1 MISCWSSAALD
12 AKRCSEFEFVLVAF
26 AARRLGSIDVEE
38 KPFIETVLAA
48 RDEKAVA
55 FVVVDADG
63 RGPAG
68 GSDCVRCARARDGK
82 PAIKTTEAKIRLL
95 ERNIG
100 PTAKLL

>member
-1 MISCWSSAALD
+1 L
-12 AKRCSEFEFVLVAF
+12 LVAL
-26 AARRLGSIDVEE
+26 ATDRLGNIDAEE
-38 KPFIETVLAA
+38 KPFIETVLTT